1 MTSATP
7 DASPEQGARS
17 RAAARTAP
25 RPAGEGTARRGAIKA
40 HGTDLL
46 LGTGT
51 VVVLVLLWDV
61 AERTRLLNPSVIPG
75 PAAVVRALGAGF
87 GIGAATSPFSADL
100 VQTLFRL
107 LAGFFAGTL
116 IGLAVGVVAGTSRAI
131 RDFLDPLVATANV
144 IPAVI
149 TLPVIALWTGVGTE
163 TIILVTA
170 YSTVIPIYR
179 GAIEEIKGADRTLT
193 WAAHSL
199 GAQGPRYVRSVIMPL
214 TAIGAV
220 RNLRLALGYAW
231 RAGIAAEI
239 LVVAQQGLGSLTF
252 NAHQFGNIATMLAAL
267 ITILVVGLV
276 LDLAA
281 VSLQGRVLHHRGL
294 IGK

>member
-1 MTSATP
+1 MTS
-7 DASPEQGARS
+7 
-17 RAAARTAP
+17 TAP
-25 RPAGEGTARRGAIKA
+25 DHGERSVTAEVASRPNGEKTDRRVLVAIKA
-40 HGTDLL
+40 KGTDLL

-51 VVVLVLLWDV
+51 VVVLVLLWQV
-61 AERTRLLNPSVIPG
+61 AEKTKLLNPSVIPG
-75 PAAVVRALGAGF
+75 PRAVMRALAAGF
-87 GIGAATSPFSADL
+87 GVGAATSPISADL

-107 LAGFFAGTL
+107 LAGFFAGVI
-116 IGLAVGVVAGTSRAI
+116 IGLLVGIVGGISRSV

-179 GAIEEIKGADRTLT
+179 GAIDEIKGADRSLT

-199 GAQGPRYVRSVIMPL
+199 GAQGSQYVRSVIMPL

-220 RNLRLALGYAW
+220 RSLRLALGYAW
-231 RAGIAAEI
+231 RAAIAAEI

-252 NAHQFGNIATMLAAL
+252 DAHQFGNIATMLAAL
-267 ITILVVGLV
+267 ITILVVGLI

-281 VSLQGRVLHHRGL
+281 VLIQVRVLQYRGL